1 MAEILQTD
9 PTVCKGLCMANREL
23 VPEFDLADRMRK
35 ALRTAGVGSIE
46 MADYLGVARTTVSNW
61 INGHV
66 QPSKQSLRLWAM
78 RTGVSFDWLQTG
90 ENPHQLDAD
99 EGVARMLPR
108 LDSNQQPAGYRP
120 EPAPWLELAAA
131 A

>member
-1 MAEILQTD
+1 MT
-9 PTVCKGLCMANREL
+9 NREL

-35 ALRTAGVGSIE
+35 ALRTAGVGSTEI
-46 MADYLGVARTTVSNW
+46 ADYLGVARATVSNW

-66 QPSKQSLRLWAM
+66 TPSKQTLRLWAM

-120 EPAPWLELAAA
+120 ELTRHDLALIA
-131 A
+131 

>member
-1 MAEILQTD
+1 MTEVLHGGLM
-9 PTVCKGLCMANREL
+9 VCKGLCMTNREL

-35 ALRTAGVGSIE
+35 ALRSSGVGVME
-46 MADYLGVARTTVSNW
+46 MADYLGVARNTISNW

-66 QPSKQSLRLWAM
+66 APSKQSLRLWAL
-78 RTGVSFDWLQTG
+78 RTGVDFEWLQTG
-90 ENPHQLDAD
+90 EKPHQLVAD
-99 EGVARMLPR
+99 EAALVLPR

-120 EPAPWLELAAA
+120 EHGPWATSFAAA

>member
-1 MAEILQTD
+1 MM
-9 PTVCKGLCMANREL
+9 CKGLCMTNREL

-35 ALRTAGVGSIE
+35 ALRTAAVGSTEI
-46 MADYLGVARTTVSNW
+46 ADYLGVARATVSNW

-66 QPSKQSLRLWAM
+66 TPSKQTLRLWAL

-99 EGVARMLPR
+99 EGVAMLPR

-120 EPAPWLELAAA
+120 ESGPWATTLELAAA

>member
-1 MAEILQTD
+1 MT
-9 PTVCKGLCMANREL
+9 NREL

-35 ALRTAGVGSIE
+35 GLRIAGMTVQE
-46 MADYLGVARTTVSNW
+46 MADYLGVTRTTVSNW

-66 QPSKQSLRLWAM
+66 PPSKQTQRLWAL
-78 RTGVSFDWLQTG
+78 RTGVDFDWLQTG
-90 ENPHQLDAD
+90 ENPHQAVPD
-99 EGVARMLPR
+99 EGAVMLPR

-120 EPAPWLELAAA
+120 EHEPWATTFDGLAAA